1 MPSSWKRDLLQG
13 LLWALL
19 ILVSL
24 LFYTGTA
31 SHFVYVDF

>member
-1 MPSSWKRDLLQG
+1 MLTG

-31 SHFVYVDF
+31 SHFIYVDF

>member
-1 MPSSWKRDLLQG
+1 MLTG

-19 ILVSL
+19 ILVSI

-31 SHFVYVDF
+31 SHFIYVDF